1 MKTTIPL
8 IAAVAGAVGVAAY
21 TLMNTP
27 APQHATGSD
36 TIEGA
41 ARKTSQ
47 WGSKNRVAGATG
59 NLVGRVKEGVGRLT
73 RNPNLA
79 DEGTGDQVAGSVKNA
94 AGAVAQAAGQ
104 TLHDLN
110 R

>member
-1 MKTTIPL
+1 MRNTIPL
-8 IAAVAGAVGVAAY
+8 LAAVAGAVGVAAY
-21 TLMNTP
+21 ILMNTP

-36 TIEGA
+36 AVEDA
-41 ARKTSQ
+41 ARKTAR
-47 WGSKNRVAGATG
+47 WGSKSRIGGAAG
-59 NLVGRVKEGVGRLT
+59 NFVGKLKEGAGRLT
-73 RNPNLA
+73 GNAGLA
-79 DEGTGDQVAGSVKNA
+79 DEGAGEQVAGSLKNA